1 MLKHL
6 GIENLM
12 DTVISPLTGKCNGGP
27 LKTFELY
34 LDFDYLDEIKSRSR
48 TLYKQKLCGEILTK
62 LLNIAVEDVIDNKN
76 TFFLPSR
83 TPSMIEMYK
92 MSREEFQKAR
102 KNGKFLDY
110 DLIECHFTGA
120 IVQFRYKKR
129 RGFRT
134 KEIHLNKRLK
144 EKLKKNTYN
153 RLY

>member
-1 MLKHL
+1 
-6 GIENLM
+6 M
-12 DTVISPLTGKCNGGP
+12 DTVISPLTGKCCNGP

-34 LDFDYLDEIKSRSR
+34 LDFDHLDKITSTNRNRERR
-48 TLYKQKLCGEILTK
+48 KLCGQILTK
-62 LLNIAVEDVIDNKN
+62 FLNIAVEDVIDNKN

-83 TPSMIEMYK
+83 SPSMIEIYK
-92 MSREEFQKAR
+92 MSKEEFQRAR

-120 IVQFRYKKR
+120 IVQFRYKKKK
-129 RGFRT
+129 GFRT
-134 KEIHLNKRLK
+134 REIHLHKRLK